1 MTFLNRKELD
11 GLWTVTKQQGGEQ
24 FEKASD
30 EEKVLAY
37 LDKLSS
43 KKLQKADTYK
53 RGIPVITKVIEAE
66 LKIIANSEIK
76 REIKNWATN
85 RARESSKES
94 LQSSFLS
101 QGRKQLENSRI

>member
-30 EEKVLAY
+30 EEKELAY

-43 KKLQKADTYK
+43 KKLQKAYTYK
-53 RGIPVITKVIEAE
+53 RGIPVITKVVEAE

-85 RARESSKES
+85 RARESSNES
-94 LQSSFLS
+94 LQFPKVGSS
-101 QGRKQLENSRI
+101 